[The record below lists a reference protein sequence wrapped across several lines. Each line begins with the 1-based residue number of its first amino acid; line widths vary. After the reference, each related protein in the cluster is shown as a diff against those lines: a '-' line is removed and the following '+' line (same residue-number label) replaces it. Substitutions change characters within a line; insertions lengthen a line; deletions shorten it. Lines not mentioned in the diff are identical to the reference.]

1 MLKDIFWL
9 HIFLKDAKKSSAEHS
24 PGFLGT
30 NLFILIY
37 GIFPP
42 SLRSKDYW

>member
-9 HIFLKDAKKSSAEHS
+9 HIVLKDAKNSPAEHS
-24 PGFLGT
+24 ARFLGT
-30 NLFILIY
+30 DLFILIY

-42 SLRSKDYW
+42 SLKSKEYW